1 MGKATEKSAVIYV
14 WNELASVT
22 QECKFASEA
31 VKNVFIM

>member
-1 MGKATEKSAVIYV
+1 MGKETEKRAVIYV
-14 WNELASVT
+14 WNELTSVT